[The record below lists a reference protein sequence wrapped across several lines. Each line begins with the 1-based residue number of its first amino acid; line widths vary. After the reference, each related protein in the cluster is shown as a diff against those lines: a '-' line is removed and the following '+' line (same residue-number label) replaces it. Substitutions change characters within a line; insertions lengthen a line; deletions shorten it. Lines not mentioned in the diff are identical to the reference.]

1 MATWYTATEMDTW
14 HSDAFD
20 FTWAD
25 NDKKVT
31 LTLKNGYQWPPGQTY
46 QIAGSHYI
54 KDKNGL
60 GAYTNDVF
68 RIEPNEFTPFVPR
81 SQTVAFSVAAD
92 TQAPPQLLALFTPVL
107 PPQATTQSP
116 SLPMKPLPPKP
127 GKNGEALDRQVLTV
141 EIQSNESC
149 FLGIT

>member
-92 TQAPPQLLALFTPVL
+92 TQAPPIACPVYTGTAAAGNYTVTITSNE
-107 PPQATTQSP
+107 ATTTKTWKEWGGTRPASAY
-116 SLPMKPLPPKP
+116 SGNSVK
-127 GKNGEALDRQVLTV
+127 
-141 EIQSNESC
+141 
-149 FLGIT
+149 